1 MNNPPLKHV
10 ADQLSKHGRYG
21 DTMLVHMNP
30 IEVAGIASLV
40 PGGKLTINPVTGQP
54 EAFLFLAPLIGSM
67 LGSAAAG
74 AGMLGGLGTLAGS
87 AIGSGLATTLAT
99 GDLEQGLISGITGF
113 GLGSAL
119 QGLSG
124 AAGAAGA
131 GTVPGALDIPG
142 AQELVNTALSETP
155 TGAGIAQGITA
166 PSVGAGTAQNLTGM
180 LPQPTDMQVAG
191 VAGTGAP
198 NAQIANFQQG
208 VTPSIVNPEAA
219 KGIMSL
225 NAPQNVVNAKPT
237 FTEGLMAPFK
247 EPGQFIKNLTKPESF
262 LPMYVGEGTNA
273 GIRAQKAMEESALNY
288 KREQE
293 KEGSMAR
300 EGILRALERV
310 RTDYGMFAGGQV
322 DYAEGGSIES
332 IIKKAASK
340 DVQPDYGAYV
350 NELYGKYGSPSG
362 IQSSLRGTVVNTPP
376 AFDYN
381 ALYSGGSGY
390 ASGISPEF
398 MFFGKGPSDGT
409 GGGTGVV
416 TPPISGGGGTSP
428 GVGGG
433 SAGVNIADI
442 IGSIGSGPTGGD
454 FSGGNFTRPIDAGG
468 YFGTA
473 PSVQSP
479 DRGGGLS
486 GSVGPSYD
494 YFNGQPSSNTTSG
507 RDIGSIIPGGSSFD
521 NPYRPTNPF
530 AQTDI
535 QSFIDSL
542 SPSENEYWREELAKM
557 PDRQFAEGGMV
568 DSIDPSVETTVNPFQ
583 GEYDNLVQSTI
594 SAIKGE
600 IKNPEPIINK
610 FVEEYGPE
618 AFMQLRE
625 QVLQGV
631 QPGAQTQGLVDGPG
645 GGMDDMVQGSISDGR
660 PVAVS
665 PGEYIVPADV
675 VSAAGDGNTGG
686 GAQFFDDLI
695 ESIRVSK
702 NGTPEQPKPMKELMG

>member
-1 MNNPPLKHV
+1 MKNPPKKHI
-10 ADQLSKHGRYG
+10 ADQLATHGRYG

-30 IEVAGIASLV
+30 REVEGIASLV

-54 EAFLFLAPLIGSM
+54 EAFLPFLVPLLGSW

-113 GLGSAL
+113 GLGSAM
-119 QGLSG
+119 QGLG
-124 AAGAAGA
+124 AAAGA
-131 GTVPGALDIPG
+131 GGAGGAGAVPGAVDIPG

-155 TGAGIAQGITA
+155 TGVAQGITA

-208 VTPSIVNPEAA
+208 ATQSVVNPEAA

-237 FTEGLMAPFK
+237 FAEGLQAPFK
-247 EPGQFIKNLTKPESF
+247 NPTQFLKNMTKPESF
-262 LPMYVGEGTNA
+262 LPFYVGEGTNA
-273 GIRAQKAMEESALNY
+273 SIRAQKEMEESGLNF

-293 KEGSMAR
+293 AEGSKAR

-322 DYAEGGSIES
+322 DYAEGGDIKT
-332 IIKKAASK
+332 IIDSVKNKGVDPADAAIATS
-340 DVQPDYGAYV
+340 VENFYGG
-350 NELYGKYGSPSG
+350 YGGPSG
-362 IQSSLRGTVVNTPP
+362 LQSSLRGPVLNTPP
-376 AFDYN
+376 AFDYS
-381 ALYSGGSGY
+381 ALFSGGSGY
-390 ASGISPEF
+390 APGIAPEF
-398 MFFGKGPSDGT
+398 MFFGQRPPDAGGGGGTGGGGTGGGGT
-409 GGGTGVV
+409 GGGTGGGG
-416 TPPISGGGGTSP
+416 TGGGGAPAPAPIRP
-428 GVGGG
+428 GPG
-433 SAGVNIADI
+433 ITL
-442 IGSIGSGPTGGD
+442 PQMD
-454 FSGGNFTRPIDAGG
+454 FG
-468 YFGTA
+468 YIQTPA
-473 PSVQSP
+473 TDP
-479 DRGGGLS
+479 
-486 GSVGPSYD
+486 Y
-494 YFNGQPSSNTTSG
+494 
-507 RDIGSIIPGGSSFD
+507 DIGSIMD
-521 NPYRPTNPF
+521 RL
-530 AQTDI
+530 A
-535 QSFIDSL
+535 
-542 SPSENEYWREELAKM
+542 PSEDEYWRTELAKQ
-557 PDRQFAEGGMV
+557 PARQFAEGGPV
-568 DSIDPSVETTVNPFQ
+568 DPAVEATVNPFQ

-594 SAIKGE
+594 AAIKGE
-600 IKNPEPIINK
+600 IENPEPIINQ
-610 FVEEYGPE
+610 FVQEYGNE

-645 GGMDDMVQGSISDGR
+645 GGMDDMVQGSIADGR

-675 VSAAGDGNTGG
+675 VSAAGDGHTGG
-686 GAQFFDDLI
+686 GAKFFDDLI
-695 ESIRVSK
+695 ESIRVNK
-702 NGTPEQPKPMKELMG
+702 NGTSEQPKPMKEIMG

>member
-1 MNNPPLKHV
+1 
-10 ADQLSKHGRYG
+10 
-21 DTMLVHMNP
+21 
-30 IEVAGIASLV
+30 
-40 PGGKLTINPVTGQP
+40 
-54 EAFLFLAPLIGSM
+54 M

-119 QGLSG
+119 SGLGS
-124 AAGAAGA
+124 AAGA
-131 GTVPGALDIPG
+131 IPEA
-142 AQELVNTALSETP
+142 AQAAIPEV
-155 TGAGIAQGITA
+155 AQSAIPEA
-166 PSVGAGTAQNLTGM
+166 VGAGGVNQQIAQAIGQTNPAPQMSPVDVTAQAN
-180 LPQPTDMQVAG
+180 PFANIVEKP
-191 VAGTGAP
+191 
-198 NAQIANFQQG
+198 NFQ
-208 VTPSIVNPEAA
+208 
-219 KGIMSL
+219 MSL
-225 NAPQNVVNAKPT
+225 MSDPAMQSQGIASLNNAPPKPT
-237 FTEGLMAPFK
+237 FTEGLMAPLR
-247 EPGQFIKNLTKPESF
+247 EPGQFIKNLSKPEAF
-262 LPMYVGEGTNA
+262 LPMYIGEGTNA
-273 GIRAQKAMEESALNY
+273 GIRAQKAMEESGLNF

-390 ASGISPEF
+390 APGVSPEF
-398 MFFGKGPSDGT
+398 MFFGQAAPST
-409 GGGTGVV
+409 GGGAGVV

-428 GVGGG
+428 GAGGG
-433 SAGVNIADI
+433 DAISGGGTDFNVADI
-442 IGSIGSGPTGGD
+442 IGGIDTGPTGGD
-454 FSGGNFTRPIDAGG
+454 FAGGNFSAPINVGG

-473 PSVQSP
+473 PSVQPP
-479 DRGGGLS
+479 DGGGGVS
-486 GSVGPSYD
+486 SQIRPPYD
-494 YFNGQPSSNTTSG
+494 YINGQPSADTTLG
-507 RDIGSIIPGGSSFD
+507 TDIGSVISGGSSFD

-542 SPSENEYWREELAKM
+542 SPSEDEYWREELAKM

-568 DSIDPSVETTVNPFQ
+568 DSVDPSVEATVNPFQ

-594 SAIKGE
+594 SAIRGE
-600 IKNPEPIINK
+600 IENPEPIINQ
-610 FVEEYGPE
+610 FVQEYGND

-665 PGEYIVPADV
+665 PGEYIIPADV
-675 VSAAGDGNTGG
+675 VSAAGDGHTGG